1 MIYMADICQPSA
13 VTTEF
18 IFFSFLQSRVIVDS
32 LNVPKL
38 PSMYLFESE
47 SSNKYEKIQKK
58 KLTARLFFITDAIF
72 KMIDN
77 PGSDRYVM

>member
-1 MIYMADICQPSA
+1 MVYMADIYEPSA

-38 PSMYLFESE
+38 PSMCLFEAE
-47 SSNKYEKIQKK
+47 SLNKYEKIQKK
-58 KLTARLFFITDAIF
+58 NLQQDYSL
-72 KMIDN
+72 
-77 PGSDRYVM
+77 

>member
-47 SSNKYEKIQKK
+47 SSNKYEKMKK

>member
-1 MIYMADICQPSA
+1 
-13 VTTEF
+13 
-18 IFFSFLQSRVIVDS
+18 
-32 LNVPKL
+32 
-38 PSMYLFESE
+38 MYLFESE
-47 SSNKYEKIQKK
+47 SSNKYEKMKK

>member
-1 MIYMADICQPSA
+1 MADICQPSA

-47 SSNKYEKIQKK
+47 SSNKYEKMKK
-58 KLTARLFFITDAIF
+58 NSQQDYSLSLTQYS
-72 KMIDN
+72 K
-77 PGSDRYVM
+77 